1 MVFICIDLSETIRIS
16 PLLFSQ
22 WHPDKNPGDETATKN
37 FQKIS
42 EAFSTLND
50 PKKRKLY
57 DQYGVEGANAADHIN
72 ENDIP
77 TGAGFRGRGGGA
89 GVHHMSP
96 EEAQAFFGQFF
107 GGSGE
112 AFFL

>member
-1 MVFICIDLSETIRIS
+1 MS
-16 PLLFSQ
+16 
-22 WHPDKNPGDETATKN
+22 
-37 FQKIS
+37 
-42 EAFSTLND
+42 D

-57 DQYGVEGANAADHIN
+57 NQYGVEGANAADHIN

-77 TGAGFRGRGGGA
+77 MGAAGFRPGGGGGG

-112 AFFL
+112 FVCSCRHKC